1 MSASSP
7 IDLALLARL
16 PNIPLRAK
24 YLVQG
29 FLSGFHRSPLKGN
42 SVEFTEYRAYQSGDE
57 PRRVD
62 WRFFGRSDRLCVKVF
77 EEETQLRVFLFMDG
91 SASMNFA
98 SGRNAFTKLEY
109 AKTTL
114 AALAFL
120 ASRQGDSFGVAHLG
134 DEMEHFL
141 PARSRNGHLKA
152 VFARLEAPPRQ
163 QATRI
168 AASLLSLA
176 ELLPKRS
183 IVVVASDFYDDPP
196 ALEEAFGRLRYD
208 GHDLIALQVLDPI
221 EVEFNDIHGVLEDV
235 ETRQRM
241 QTSGH
246 EMRESYLERFGAFQR
261 ELADALGHRGGDFLP
276 LRTDRPPLEALSAY
290 LAHREQKL

>member
-1 MSASSP
+1 MPANAP
-7 IDLALLARL
+7 IDLALLAQL

-29 FLSGFHRSPLKGN
+29 FLSGCHRSPMKGN

-77 EEETQLRVFLFMDG
+77 EEETQLRVFLFMDS
-91 SASMNFA
+91 SASMKYA
-98 SGRNAFTKLEY
+98 SGKNAFTKLEY
-109 AKTTL
+109 SKTTL

-152 VFARLEAPPRQ
+152 VFARLEAPPRYRR
-163 QATRI
+163 TRI

-183 IVVVASDFYDDPP
+183 IVIIASDFYDDLP
-196 ALEEAFGRLRYD
+196 ALETAFGRLRYD

-221 EVEFNDIHGVLEDV
+221 EIEFNDIHGVLVDV
-235 ETRQRM
+235 ETQQQM
-241 QTSGH
+241 QTSSH
-246 EMRESYLERFGAFQR
+246 EMRESYLERFGQFQR
-261 ELADALGHRGGDFLP
+261 GLSDAVGHRGGDFIA
-276 LRTDRPPLEALSAY
+276 LRTDRSPLEALSAY